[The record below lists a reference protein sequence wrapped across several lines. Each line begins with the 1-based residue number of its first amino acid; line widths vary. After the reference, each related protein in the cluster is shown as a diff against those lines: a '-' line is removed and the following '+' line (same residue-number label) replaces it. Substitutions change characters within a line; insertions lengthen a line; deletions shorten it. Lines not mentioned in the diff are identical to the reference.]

1 MSAEL
6 KDLRTKV
13 PVRTWCLLEAESR
26 ATNRDIA
33 ELAREI
39 LGVWAD
45 HRWHALIEA
54 EKLLRAEGES
64 GIGAGVTGQRGE
76 LQPLQAH
83 HRA

>member
-26 ATNRDIA
+26 ATSRDVA

-39 LGVWAD
+39 INAWAE
-45 HRWHALIEA
+45 HRWHACIEA
-54 EKLLRAEGES
+54 EKLLRAEGEP
-64 GIGAGVTGQRGE
+64 GIAAGVTG
-76 LQPLQAH
+76 
-83 HRA
+83 HREESRAVGVEPRL